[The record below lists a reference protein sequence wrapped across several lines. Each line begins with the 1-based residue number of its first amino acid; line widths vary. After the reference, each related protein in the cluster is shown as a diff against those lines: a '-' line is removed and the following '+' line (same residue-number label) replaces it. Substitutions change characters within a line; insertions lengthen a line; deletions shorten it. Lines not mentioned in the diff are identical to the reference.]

1 MRLLLATLLLLS
13 FTGSAAAAGRIC
25 ISRDTLLFGN
35 QVTGT
40 SVTQSSV
47 VSNCGDGPFTFTD
60 VSTHP
65 ATAAAFGVAT
75 SCATGQSLQPAQAC
89 SIDVTFAPVVPGQVS
104 GGLWLHNTTTTP
116 DQIVTFY
123 GRGVNSQAGTAT
135 LEFAPGTLAFDPQAI
150 GTTSPART
158 VSLRNLGPAPLT
170 LRALVINGATPYD
183 FHAPGNCVLG
193 VPIPAGGACELYI
206 SFTPAA
212 AGTRSARLNVDA
224 PELASIA
231 MMSIGGMGIAPA
243 PATVDVVE
251 FFNPPLNHFF
261 LTAVREEAEA
271 IDRGVVGPSW
281 TRTGQSFK
289 SYPAESTGGDAADV
303 CRFFGTPGV
312 GPSAHFY
319 TADPAEC
326 ALVTANAY
334 WRYEGIA
341 FRARLPVAGQCP
353 AGTLAVIRFF
363 WPGDATT
370 ASRHRYVRD
379 PAVLAG
385 MRAAGWVEE
394 GAVFC
399 APG

>member
-1 MRLLLATLLLLS
+1 MRRLLAALLLLAMA
-13 FTGSAAAAGRIC
+13 GSAAAAGRIC
-25 ISRDTLLFGN
+25 ISRDTLLYGN
-35 QVTGT
+35 QATGT
-40 SVTQSSV
+40 AVVQSSV
-47 VSNCGDGPFTFTD
+47 VSNCGDAPFVLTD
-60 VSTHP
+60 VSLHP
-65 ATAAAFGVAT
+65 ATAAAFGVTT
-75 SCATGQSLQPAQAC
+75 SCASGQTLLPAQAC
-89 SIDVTFAPVVPGQVS
+89 SVDVTFAPAVPGQVS

-123 GRGVNSQAGTAT
+123 GRGVTAQAGTAT
-135 LEFAPGTLAFDPQAI
+135 LEFAPSTLTFDAQAV

-158 VSLRNLGPAPLT
+158 VTLRNLGPAPLT

-193 VPIPAGGACELYI
+193 VALPAGGACELYM

-224 PELASIA
+224 PELANIA
-231 MMSIGGMGIAPA
+231 MMSIGGMGIAPS

-261 LTAVREEAEA
+261 LTAVPEEAEA

-281 TRTGQSFK
+281 QRTGQSFK
-289 SYPAESTGGDAADV
+289 SYPAESVGGDAVEV

-326 ALVTANAY
+326 ALVKANAH
-334 WRYEGIA
+334 WLYEGIA

-363 WPGDATT
+363 WPGGTVT

-379 PAVLAG
+379 PAVLQG

-399 APG
+399 APA